1 MVSDIRERS
10 KLHTLPWQRY
20 RLEHGAIFDVIVALA
35 QQTFGQPWH
44 TRAVVTGLAA
54 VVGVLAIALCGFE
67 LGGWW
72 AAFLAALGLW
82 LYPCFFGAIF
92 NNPKDIPFTSAT
104 ALVLWAVLL
113 LVRKWEMQWRDLIKN
128 TILVGFLIGFA
139 TSIRIVAIFWYPVLL
154 FLLAGW
160 WICYGR
166 GALKE
171 KKVVDHLLKQAGSF
185 FLIMAVSFITII
197 ALWPYIALNPLH
209 NFYNAFIVN
218 SKYPFNHRVLFA
230 GHMYPKGR
238 VPQSYV
244 PVWLTIASPPAIV
257 FLAIIGGLVA
267 YLKLIE
273 RRVIQR
279 QTLVIGLT
287 FLVPL
292 GVIIALHPTLYDAMR
307 QVLFLAIPLILLAVY
322 GLISLVSYLLHKK
335 QKLAV
340 AGLVLVVM
348 VAQLQVIKD
357 MHDLH
362 PYEYMYFSP
371 IIGGVPGAS
380 GQYEMDYWGVC
391 NS

>member
-1 MVSDIRERS
+1 
-10 KLHTLPWQRY
+10 
-20 RLEHGAIFDVIVALA
+20 
-35 QQTFGQPWH
+35 
-44 TRAVVTGLAA
+44 
-54 VVGVLAIALCGFE
+54 
-67 LGGWW
+67 
-72 AAFLAALGLW
+72 
-82 LYPCFFGAIF
+82 
-92 NNPKDIPFTSAT
+92 
-104 ALVLWAVLL
+104 
-113 LVRKWEMQWRDLIKN
+113 
-128 TILVGFLIGFA
+128 
-139 TSIRIVAIFWYPVLL
+139 
-154 FLLAGW
+154 
-160 WICYGR
+160 
-166 GALKE
+166 
-171 KKVVDHLLKQAGSF
+171 
-185 FLIMAVSFITII
+185 
-197 ALWPYIALNPLH
+197 
-209 NFYNAFIVN
+209 
-218 SKYPFNHRVLFA
+218 
-230 GHMYPKGR
+230 MYPKGR

-391 NS
+391 NKPAAQWLAHNYRKYTTQQSPTVTTAFSDELVTLYLPNVFKIDQQHPDFYISMTRYGLENRFPSYKIIHTESIEGYVACVIKVKPS